1 MEVVVI
7 RCGVAILAYLQVIAN
22 EPSMPRGCFD
32 RWNAECKSAIVVLKT
47 KNECVNVE
55 GTMSC
60 NAREEIGHLDL
71 LEAGASREEAG
82 EAGSTQVPRK
92 GWPIATSGRGS

>member
-1 MEVVVI
+1 MEAWVL
-7 RCGVAILAYLQVIAN
+7 RQL
-22 EPSMPRGCFD
+22 
-32 RWNAECKSAIVVLKT
+32 ECKVQVSDCILQT

-60 NAREEIGHLDL
+60 DAREEIGHLDL

-82 EAGSTQVPRK
+82 EAGSTQVPRED
-92 GWPIATSGRGS
+92 WPIAASG

>member
-1 MEVVVI
+1 
-7 RCGVAILAYLQVIAN
+7 
-22 EPSMPRGCFD
+22 MPRGCFD
-32 RWNAECKSAIVVLKT
+32 SWNAVRKSAIVVLET

-71 LEAGASREEAG
+71 LEAGTSREGAG
-82 EAGSTQVPRK
+82 EAGYTEGTGQSRILD
-92 GWPIATSGRGS
+92 GIRETSSCEYTIEL